1 MVGQGLRAFVGSSE
15 GAGALTGDGVRTG
28 SAEHPVC
35 GDRVEIDVRLDG
47 GTIAELRFRAS
58 GCPATQ
64 AVAALAAATLA
75 GSAPAAA
82 PARLRAALREHGDL
96 AVHERH
102 AEAIVVRALQAACGG
117 GA

>member
-1 MVGQGLRAFVGSSE
+1 MVGQGLRAFVGTSE

-35 GDRVEIDVRLDG
+35 GDQVEIDVRLHG
-47 GTIAELRFRAS
+47 GSIGELRFRAR

-64 AVAALAAATLA
+64 AVAALAAATLV

-82 PARLRAALREHGDL
+82 PMLLRAALREHGDL

-102 AEAIVVRALQAACGG
+102 AEVIVVRALQAACRGG
-117 GA
+117 G